1 MDKEI
6 ITFDDIE
13 IEQSKF
19 HHHFN
24 LILFD
29 HLNIDDTQ
37 VSSMYYFGKKYKYF
51 IVYKDHDYMIKHYP

>member
-1 MDKEI
+1 MDKKI

-19 HHHFN
+19 HHYFN

-37 VSSMYYFGKKYKYF
+37 VSSMYSFGKNTNISLFTK
-51 IVYKDHDYMIKHYP
+51 IMII

>member
-37 VSSMYYFGKKYKYF
+37 VSSMYYFGKKYKHF

>member
-1 MDKEI
+1 MDKKI

-19 HHHFN
+19 HHYFN

-37 VSSMYYFGKKYKYF
+37 VSSMYSFGKKYKHF
-51 IVYKDHDYMIKHYP
+51 IVYKDHDYMIKYYP